1 MRSNARYIIWFAL
14 LMGMPPFF
22 MRTSANMLYDVADIQ
37 SFSTYYWFMAL
48 VGVFAW
54 LLPEHEMGH
63 LGTGS
68 FQPIGDRVGRR
79 WVGTNPSPNDP
90 SMTRSVWER
99 IARCTDRIGLG
110 VAALL
115 YALSFVGS
123 VVWPHLPLEV
133 KLFLL
138 ALPLWT
144 LCFTVLPLCSVMVLV
159 LSFRRYIRRE
169 PEDDRGGYA
178 QIPLIGACAIV
189 GIFRMVLAAPFA
201 LVSAYAVGI
210 ATASADVAA
219 MGSLLVPALALCA
232 LGAAAARWGG
242 ARGFATLFAGLMY
255 GEALGHVLLRLFP
268 NAVFVALDHIPLC
281 ALACA
286 AVFAAGLAASRL
298 LKQRCRPETRVDHND
313 HAEQEYE
320 IQNAW
325 RLSDRER
332 EVVVYA
338 LEGVSSRAASESMGI
353 SASTVRNLQSRA
365 WAKMGVSS
373 VAEARELAR
382 REAAPV
388 AAADADDALYAR
400 WRFATEALAL
410 CVFAGMFPWHAR
422 EAVWFTPLNVCATL
436 SVVAIGPFL
445 ASRLSGPWGGTIRSM
460 RIRTVVLAACI
471 VAECAAQALCIDA
484 LPIVMLA
491 SALAMADAL
500 VVLDAVREDSAF
512 PAVTACC
519 LVVIAAVLGLS
530 LFVFWK
536 GSVWPFIAPVEQFLL
551 LIGFLAVCTV
561 GMLAYLG
568 RTALSVALALCLIG
582 SIAAAQLIENY
593 ALILVVLAGTV
604 AGMVVEL
611 HRSGYV
617 GRFSHALLG
626 GLSVGGMIGV
636 GPISWLYDEM
646 NIMLVTDRVIA
657 ERQAQ
662 LAFSFVLGIA
672 VALAA
677 IALAVLWAEV
687 VASAHRDA
695 VGNEFSRLPA
705 DRAVNALRARGLSD
719 LQVDVLI
726 GSLEGKT
733 LKQIAASVNYSSST
747 VYTVRRDAYRA
758 LGVRGI
764 GGVLS
769 IIQQVTGL

>member
-22 MRTSANMLYDVADIQ
+22 MRTSANMLYDVADIP
-37 SFSTYYWFMAL
+37 SFSTYYWIVAL
-48 VGVFAW
+48 AGVFAW
-54 LLPEHEMGH
+54 LLPEHG
-63 LGTGS
+63 
-68 FQPIGDRVGRR
+68 GRE
-79 WVGTNPSPNDP
+79 SDA
-90 SMTRSVWER
+90 RSVRTR
-99 IARCTDRIGLG
+99 IARCADRIGLG

-144 LCFTVLPLCSVMVLV
+144 LCFTVLPLCSVMMLA
-159 LSFRRYIRRE
+159 LSFRRRIRRE
-169 PEDDRGGYA
+169 PENDGGGHA
-178 QIPLIGACAIV
+178 RIPLLGACVLI

-201 LVSAYAVGI
+201 LVSAHSVGI
-210 ATASADVAA
+210 ATASVDVAA

-242 ARGFATLFAGLMY
+242 AQGLAALFAGLMY
-255 GEALGHVLLRLFP
+255 GEVLGHVLLRLFP

-286 AVFAAGLAASRL
+286 AVFVSGLALIHLLARREASDPLVERADD
-298 LKQRCRPETRVDHND
+298 V
-313 HAEQEYE
+313 EQGYE
-320 IQNAW
+320 IQDAW
-325 RLSDRER
+325 RLSERER
-332 EVVVYA
+332 EAVMHA
-338 LEGVSSRAASESMGI
+338 LEGTSSRAASESMGI

-373 VAEARELAR
+373 ASEARELAR
-382 REAAPV
+382 REAAPAV
-388 AAADADDALYAR
+388 VVDGDDALRAR
-400 WRFATEALAL
+400 WGSAMTVLAL
-410 CVFAGMFPWHAR
+410 CVLVGMFPWHAR

-436 SVVAIGPFL
+436 SIVALGPLL
-445 ASRLSGPWGGTIRSM
+445 ASRLIGPWGGTIRSM
-460 RIRTVVLAACI
+460 HVRAVVLAAC
-471 VAECAAQALCIDA
+471 VAAECAAQALCVDA

-491 SALAMADAL
+491 STLAMADAL
-500 VVLDAVREDSAF
+500 IVLDAAREDTAL

-519 LVVIAAVLGLS
+519 LAVIATVLGLS

-536 GSVWPFIAPVEQFLL
+536 GSVWSFIAPVEQFYLL
-551 LIGFLAVCTV
+551 AGFLAVCSV
-561 GMLAYLG
+561 GVLAYLG
-568 RTALSVALALCLIG
+568 RTAQGAALALCLIG
-582 SIAAAQLIENY
+582 SVAVARLFENY
-593 ALILVVLAGTV
+593 APMLVVLAGTV

-611 HRSGYV
+611 RRSGNA
-617 GRFSHALLG
+617 GRISWALLG

-636 GPISWLYDEM
+636 GPISWLYDEV
-646 NIMLVTDRVIA
+646 NIMAVTDRVIA
-657 ERQAQ
+657 ERQTQ

-672 VALAA
+672 AA
-677 IALAVLWAEV
+677 FAVVALAVLWAEV
-687 VASAHRDA
+687 VVSAHRDA

-705 DRAVNALRARGLSD
+705 DRAANALRARGLSD

-733 LKQIAASVNYSSST
+733 LKQIAASVNYSAST
-747 VYTVRRDAYRA
+747 VYAVRRDAYRA
-758 LGVRGI
+758 LDVRGI

-769 IIQQVTGL
+769 IIQQVTGV